1 MKLAPLA
8 LVFTLAA
15 CTERVEVAVNCET
28 TGAPAVECTVKQTK
42 GKGEVE
48 VCWDFTAT
56 CENGTVVKPPRTCAK
71 VKDGGE
77 AKATIPA
84 DKLPNVDKCAG
95 TKAPTALVDN
105 LTINGKK
112 PE

>member
-1 MKLAPLA
+1 MKLAPLL
-8 LVFTLAA
+8 LVIGLAA

-28 TGAPAVECTVKQTK
+28 TAAPAVECTVKQTK
-42 GKGEVE
+42 GKSEVD

-56 CENGTVVKPPRTCAK
+56 CANGTVVKPARTCAK

-77 AKATIPA
+77 TKATIPR
-84 DKLPNVDKCAG
+84 DKLPNVDKCG
-95 TKAPTALVDN
+95 GDKPPTAVVEN